1 MKNKILFDFKED
13 MIMIGIILVFSI
25 ICGIIMDVVAVKGGS
40 STDYFV
46 STLIV
51 IGGFC
56 ALSFIGGMYF
66 KRKFNIHISM
76 SGKRSELIISELIVF
91 TIECLILYLLSF
103 LALLIEDRILLWLGV
118 GTGLDGYTA
127 VDSIFDSGAKL
138 GYSLTSYKHI
148 NGFTTNCFG
157 ETGAYVRF
165 TPWHNDVVYIDF
177 KAMGDFGF
185 GKNLLRWAEVGIQPA
200 IRFRLGGRFDLAANL
215 GLLGARYGVGNSF
228 NLVDGEYD
236 MAANEWRGGLI
247 LGNNLS
253 LSLYY
258 NF

>member
-127 VDSIFDSGAKL
+127 VDSIFDSGAVIL
-138 GYSLTSYKHI
+138 Y
-148 NGFTTNCFG
+148 FFG
-157 ETGAYVRF
+157 ALLVRF
-165 TPWHNDVVYIDF
+165 YLGWASLKFNDIGCVVAILAPMYCVLFFSWLAERNATIERFLWKLEDF
-177 KAMGDFGF
+177 DNKLYQIWS
-185 GKNLLRWAEVGIQPA
+185 LLPCIIWAAVMAVIIFIIVRSIKRQTV
-200 IRFRLGGRFDLAANL
+200 RFN
-215 GLLGARYGVGNSF
+215 
-228 NLVDGEYD
+228 
-236 MAANEWRGGLI
+236 
-247 LGNNLS
+247 
-253 LSLYY
+253 
-258 NF
+258 

>member
-1 MKNKILFDFKED
+1 MVASFSAFSQWYVGGNLSLMFGKDAYWGPND
-13 MIMIGIILVFSI
+13 LVISNSLI
-25 ICGIIMDVVAVKGGS
+25 PEAGYQITDKWAV
-40 STDYFV
+40 
-46 STLIV
+46 
-51 IGGFC
+51 
-56 ALSFIGGMYF
+56 
-66 KRKFNIHISM
+66 
-76 SGKRSELIISELIVF
+76 
-91 TIECLILYLLSF
+91 
-103 LALLIEDRILLWLGV
+103 
-118 GTGLDGYTA
+118 
-127 VDSIFDSGAKL
+127 GAKL